1 MRRILAAGLVA
12 ASMGLAGCY
21 HVTVTTGAPES
32 ATPAPLDI
40 PWQHSFV
47 YGLVP
52 PKEINVAQHCPQGVA
67 KVETEMS
74 FLNGLASALTWS
86 LYTPIHPRVTC
97 ASGPV
102 RR

>member
-1 MRRILAAGLVA
+1 MRPTLLA
-12 ASMGLAGCY
+12 LATAVLLSGCY
-21 HVTVTTGAPES
+21 RVTVTTGAP
-32 ATPAPLDI
+32 AAPTTIDI

-52 PKEINVAQHCPQGVA
+52 PQELSTAERCPNNVS
-67 KVETEMS
+67 KVVTEQS

-86 LYTPIHPRVTC
+86 LYTPIHVTVTC

-102 RR
+102 RQ